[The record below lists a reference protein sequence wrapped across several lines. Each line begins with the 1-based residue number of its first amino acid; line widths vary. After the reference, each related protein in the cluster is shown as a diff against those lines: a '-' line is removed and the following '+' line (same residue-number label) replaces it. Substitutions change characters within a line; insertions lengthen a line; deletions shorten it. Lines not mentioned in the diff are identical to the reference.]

1 MTVQD
6 IMDRVST
13 LYNDISFDRVSE
25 QMYLKFLDDA
35 LNQLVMS
42 RPDAHVYTDVV
53 QLVAGTRQKLPD
65 EALSLIDIY
74 RNMGADG
81 LTQGSPVW
89 QVNRKD
95 LDYFSNWHT
104 APAVEPT
111 EITEFAYDPRSNKTF
126 WVSPAPGETVVINIE
141 MEYSRAFP
149 QYSALGWDAAVS
161 EGIPCDET
169 FRGPICS
176 YMLYLL
182 YSTDGASRQDKDVA
196 EKYRT
201 DFYNALGIEMKAG
214 TVNNPMTGD
223 ANAAPTGA

>member
-13 LYNDISFDRVSE
+13 LYNDLAFDRVTK

-42 RPDAHVYTDVV
+42 RPDAHVRTTVI
-53 QLVAGTRQKLPD
+53 QLDPNTRQRLPE

-74 RNMGADG
+74 RNMGPLG
-81 LTQGSPVW
+81 VTQGSPVW

-104 APAVEPT
+104 PSLVEPT
-111 EITEFAYDPRSNKTF
+111 EISEFSYDPRSNKTY
-126 WVSPAPGETVVINIE
+126 WVSPAPGATTPITVE
-141 MEYSRAFP
+141 MEYSYSFP
-149 QYSALGWDAAVS
+149 AYSSLSWEDAIAQ
-161 EGIPCDET
+161 EIQCDDT

-182 YSTDGASRQDKDVA
+182 YSTDSASRLDKEIAD
-196 EKYRT
+196 KYKA
-201 DFYNALGIEMKAG
+201 DFYNALGIEMKASVV
-214 TVNNPMTGD
+214 TNPMAGD
-223 ANAAPTGA
+223 ATSTTGGA